1 MARDVVIPYAPRHI
15 WREWH
20 QGRGRE
26 SVIVAHRRAGKTV
39 AMVNEKI
46 RSALTCPLKDP
57 RTAYIAPTYKQAKY
71 IAWDYAKRY
80 GLAVP
85 GAVANES
92 ELRIDFPNGGRFR
105 LLGQDDPDSLRGGY
119 LDDVGCDEF
128 QMWHPRVYG
137 EILRP
142 MLVDRRG
149 RASFSGT
156 PAGTENAL
164 HEVFQRVKAEGG
176 FARIHRASE
185 TGLIPAEE
193 LDAARKGMSEEQFAQ
208 EFECSWTSSIL
219 GSIYGKYLDE
229 AEKGGRL
236 KPLPILP
243 NVPVDV
249 AFDLGRGDATGLW
262 FIQTVGPETRLVDHY
277 ENNGHDILHYVGEM
291 ERRRAMHGYQW
302 GTLIL
307 PHDAQ
312 HRHMTGESV
321 KTTLE
326 GMRYRVHVCPKGDAS
341 REIHTVRVMLRSTWI
356 DPVRCDY
363 GLKCLRNYRFKYN
376 DERRTW
382 YDQPE
387 HDWSS
392 HTADALRVYAV
403 NRDRIVSSSSAG
415 WTPIDY
421 EARAYV

>member
-1 MARDVVIPYAPRHI
+1 ML
-15 WREWH
+15 
-20 QGRGRE
+20 
-26 SVIVAHRRAGKTV
+26 
-39 AMVNEKI
+39 VNELIK
-46 RSALTCPLKDP
+46 SALTSPLEMA
-57 RTAYIAPTYKQAKY
+57 RVAYIAPTYNQAKR
-71 IAWDYAKRY
+71 IAWDYAKKY
-80 GLAVP
+80 SAPIP
-85 GAVANES
+85 GARPNEA
-92 ELRIDFPNGGRFR
+92 ELRIDYPNNSRLQ
-105 LLGQDDPDSLRGGY
+105 LLGQDNPDSLRGAY
-119 LDDVGCDEF
+119 YDDVACDEY
-128 QMWHPRVYG
+128 QMWSPRVYG

-142 MLVDRRG
+142 AMADRKG
-149 RASFSGT
+149 RVTFTGT
-156 PAGTENAL
+156 PAGTENPL
-164 HEVFQRVKAEGG
+164 HEVYQRIKAAGG
-176 FARIHRASE
+176 YARIHRASE
-185 TGLIPAEE
+185 TGYVDAEE
-193 LDAARKGMSEEQFAQ
+193 LESARLSMSAEQYEQ

-291 ERRRAMHGYQW
+291 ERRRAIHGYQW
-302 GTLIL
+302 GTLIV
-307 PHDAQ
+307 PHDAV

-415 WTPIDY
+415 WSPIAY
-421 EARAYV
+421 EDRAYV